1 MFCSR
6 FFRLFLFGGLIVLW
20 VAACAPTPAS
30 PPAAA
35 PTGQANLKVV
45 AVETFLTDIAQNVAG
60 ERIKIDALMPIG
72 ADPHSFEPTPQD
84 IRKVSDSDVLIVN
97 GMGFEEF
104 LNKLLTHAGGN
115 YQIIEATKGL
125 KSRAIKPNDPHDED
139 NPNDPHMW
147 FDPNKVITYVTN
159 IRDGLIQADPAGAAT
174 YQTNADAYIT
184 KLRALDAKIQAEVA
198 TIPAANRKLVTDHDT
213 FGYYADRYG
222 FEIVG
227 MLVPSFSSADSS
239 TAQQL
244 AQLVNQIKT
253 TGAQAIFIEQSTN
266 PAIAD
271 QIARDTGVK
280 VVTGLYTHSLSEP
293 NGPAPT
299 YIQMLEYDTQKIVD
313 ALK

>member
-1 MFCSR
+1 MP
-6 FFRLFLFGGLIVLW
+6 RLFLVSGLVALFI
-20 VAACAPTPAS
+20 AACAPTTVS
-30 PPAAA
+30 PTAAA
-35 PTGQANLKVV
+35 PTDQANLKVV
-45 AVETFLTDIAQNVAG
+45 AVETFLADIAQNVAG
-60 ERIKIDALMPIG
+60 DRIKIDSLMPIG

-104 LNKLLTHAGGN
+104 LNKLLTNAGGK

-147 FDPNKVITYVTN
+147 FDPNNVITYVTN
-159 IRDGLIQADPAGAAT
+159 IRDGLTQADPAGAAT
-174 YQTNADAYIT
+174 YKTNADAYIS
-184 KLRALDAKIQAEVA
+184 KLRALDAKIQLEVE
-198 TIPAANRKLVTDHDT
+198 TIPVAKRKLVTDHDT

-227 MLVPSFSSADSS
+227 MLVPSFTTADSS

-244 AQLVNQIKT
+244 AHLVDQIKA
-253 TGAQAIFIEQSTN
+253 TGAKAIFIEQSTN

-271 QIARDTGVK
+271 QIARDTGAK

-293 NGPAPT
+293 SGPAAT

-313 ALK
+313 ALE